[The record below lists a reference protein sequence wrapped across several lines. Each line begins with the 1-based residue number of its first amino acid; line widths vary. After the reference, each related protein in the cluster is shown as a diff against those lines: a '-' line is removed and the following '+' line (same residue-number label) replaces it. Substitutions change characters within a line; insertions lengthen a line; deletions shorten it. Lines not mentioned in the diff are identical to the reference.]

1 MDLLN
6 KKVNFRLIFSDLK
19 HSMVIY
25 PRAIQEVF
33 EKKLRPNKVLM
44 LIGPRRVGKTAFV
57 RGFISQWKSEETLI
71 LNGDDVTD
79 AALVQERS
87 VANYTRLLAGKKL
100 LVIDEA
106 QHIPEIGMALKLIVD
121 TIEGIQVIATG
132 SSAFDLHQQ
141 VGEPLVGRK
150 NTLYLFPLAQM
161 EFKEREDY
169 KTTLEKREERLIFGG
184 YPELSQY
191 PDWKDKED
199 YLYQIMNDYLL
210 KDILMMDGIKNSEK
224 LYSLLRLIAFQ
235 AGKEVSLEEL
245 GRQLSMS
252 KNTVE
257 KYLDML
263 SKIFVVYRI
272 GGFSKNLRKEI
283 VKNSRWYFFD
293 NGVRNALIQNFNR
306 LNLRTDVGELWENY
320 LAAERL
326 KFQSYTQMHCNNYF
340 WRTYDQQELDWVE
353 EEGYQLRSYEFK
365 YTLHKT
371 PKPPAAWAKA
381 YPDAGFE
388 VIHSGNYL
396 DWIGGS
402 N

>member
-6 KKVNFRLIFSDLK
+6 EKFNFELKFSDLK

-25 PRAIQEVF
+25 PRTIQEVF

-44 LIGPRRVGKTAFV
+44 LIGPRRVGKTAFIQDY
-57 RGFISQWKSEETLI
+57 ISQWKSKETLT

-106 QHIPEIGMALKLIVD
+106 QHIPDIGMILKLIVD
-121 TIEGIQVIATG
+121 TIEGIRVIATG

-161 EFKEREDY
+161 EFKELEDY
-169 KTTLEKREERLIFGG
+169 KATLEKREERLIFGG
-184 YPELSQY
+184 YPELIQY

-210 KDILMMDGIKNSEK
+210 KDILMVDGIKNSEK

-235 AGKEVSLEEL
+235 IGKEVSLEEL

-257 KYLDML
+257 RYLDML
-263 SKIFVVYRI
+263 SKVFVVYRI

-283 VKNSRWYFFD
+283 VKSSRWYFYD

-306 LNLRTDVGELWENY
+306 LNLRADVGELWENY

-353 EEGYQLRSYEFK
+353 EEGDQLRSYEFK
-365 YTLHKT
+365 YSLNKS
-371 PKPPAAWAKA
+371 PKSPAAWAKA
-381 YPDAGFE
+381 YPDASFE
-388 VIHSGNYL
+388 VIHPGNYL
-396 DWIGGS
+396 DWIGG
-402 N
+402 

>member
-1 MDLLN
+1 
-6 KKVNFRLIFSDLK
+6 
-19 HSMVIY
+19 MVIY

-33 EKKLRPNKVLM
+33 KKKLRPNKVLM
-44 LIGPRRVGKTAFV
+44 LIGPRRVGKTAFI
-57 RGFISQWKSEETLI
+57 RDYISQWKSEETLT
-71 LNGDDVTD
+71 LNGDDVSDT
-79 AALVQERS
+79 ALVQERS

-106 QHIPEIGMALKLIVD
+106 QHIPDIGLTLKLIVD
-121 TIEGIQVIATG
+121 TIEGIHLIATG

-191 PDWKDKED
+191 PDWKDKQD

-210 KDILMMDGIKNSEK
+210 KDILMVDGIRNSEK

-235 AGKEVSLEEL
+235 VGKEVSLEEL

-257 KYLDML
+257 RYLDMQ
-263 SKIFVVYRI
+263 SKVFVVYRI

-283 VKNSRWYFFD
+283 VKNSRWYFYD

-306 LNLRTDVGELWENY
+306 LNLRMDVGELWENY

-353 EEGYQLRSYEFK
+353 EEGDQLRSYEFK
-365 YTLHKT
+365 YSLNKT
-371 PKPPAAWAKA
+371 PKAPTAWSKA
-381 YPDAGFE
+381 YPQAHFE

-396 DWIGGS
+396 DWIGG
-402 N
+402 

>member
-1 MDLLN
+1 
-6 KKVNFRLIFSDLK
+6 
-19 HSMVIY
+19 MVIY

-44 LIGPRRVGKTAFV
+44 LIGPRRVGKTAFI
-57 RGFISQWKSEETLI
+57 RDFISQWKSEETLT
-71 LNGDDVTD
+71 LNGDDVSD

-87 VANYTRLLAGKKL
+87 VSNYTRLLAGKKL

-106 QHIPEIGMALKLIVD
+106 QHIPDIGMTLKLIVD
-121 TIEGIQVIATG
+121 TIEGIHVIATG

-161 EFKEREDY
+161 EFKEREEY

-184 YPELSQY
+184 YPELNQY

-210 KDILMMDGIKNSEK
+210 KDILMVDGIRNSEK

-235 AGKEVSLEEL
+235 VGKEVSLEEL

-257 KYLDML
+257 RYLDML
-263 SKIFVVYRI
+263 SKVFVVYRI

-283 VKNSRWYFFD
+283 VKNSRWYFYD

-306 LNLRTDVGELWENY
+306 LNLRMDVGELWENY

-326 KFQSYTQMHCNNYF
+326 KFQSYTQMRCNNYF

-353 EEGYQLRSYEFK
+353 EEGDQLRSYEFK
-365 YTLHKT
+365 YSLNKT
-371 PKPPAAWAKA
+371 PKAPTAWSKA
-381 YPDAGFE
+381 YPQAHFE

-396 DWIGGS
+396 DWIGG
-402 N
+402 

>member
-1 MDLLN
+1 
-6 KKVNFRLIFSDLK
+6 
-19 HSMVIY
+19 MVIY

-44 LIGPRRVGKTAFV
+44 LIGPRRVGKTAFI
-57 RGFISQWKSEETLI
+57 RDYISRWKTEERLTI
-71 LNGDDVTD
+71 NGDDVTD

-106 QHIPEIGMALKLIVD
+106 QHIPDIGMALKLIVD
-121 TIEGIQVIATG
+121 TIEGIHVIATG

-184 YPELSQY
+184 YPELNQY
-191 PDWKDKED
+191 PDWKDKQD

-210 KDILMMDGIKNSEK
+210 KDILMVDGIRNSEK

-235 AGKEVSLEEL
+235 VGKEVSLEEL

-257 KYLDML
+257 RYLDML
-263 SKIFVVYRI
+263 SKVFVVYRI

-283 VKNSRWYFFD
+283 VKNSRWYFYD

-306 LNLRTDVGELWENY
+306 LNLRMDVGELWENY

-353 EEGYQLRSYEFK
+353 EEGDQLRSYEFK
-365 YTLHKT
+365 YSLNKT
-371 PKPPAAWAKA
+371 PKAPTAWSKA
-381 YPDAGFE
+381 YPQAHFE
-388 VIHSGNYL
+388 LIHSGNYL
-396 DWIGGS
+396 DWIGG
-402 N
+402 

>member
-1 MDLLN
+1 LDLLN
-6 KKVNFRLIFSDLK
+6 EKFNFELKFSDLK

-25 PRAIQEVF
+25 PRTIQEVF

-44 LIGPRRVGKTAFV
+44 LIGPRRVGKTAFIQDY
-57 RGFISQWKSEETLI
+57 ISQWKSKETLT

-106 QHIPEIGMALKLIVD
+106 QHIPDIGMILKLIVD
-121 TIEGIQVIATG
+121 TIEGIRVIATG

-161 EFKEREDY
+161 EFKELEDY
-169 KTTLEKREERLIFGG
+169 KATLEKREERLIFGG
-184 YPELSQY
+184 YPELIQY

-210 KDILMMDGIKNSEK
+210 KDILMVDGIKNSEK

-235 AGKEVSLEEL
+235 IGKEVSLEEL

-257 KYLDML
+257 RYLDML
-263 SKIFVVYRI
+263 SKVFVVYRI

-283 VKNSRWYFFD
+283 VKSSRWYFYD

-306 LNLRTDVGELWENY
+306 LNLRADVGELWEKLFSCRTAEIPELHSNALQQLF
-320 LAAERL
+320 LA
-326 KFQSYTQMHCNNYF
+326 H
-340 WRTYDQQELDWVE
+340 
-353 EEGYQLRSYEFK
+353 LRSARIGLGGRRRGSITELRIQILPEQK
-365 YTLHKT
+365 
-371 PKPPAAWAKA
+371 PK
-381 YPDAGFE
+381 
-388 VIHSGNYL
+388 ISGCL
-396 DWIGGS
+396 GKSLSGCKF
-402 N
+402 